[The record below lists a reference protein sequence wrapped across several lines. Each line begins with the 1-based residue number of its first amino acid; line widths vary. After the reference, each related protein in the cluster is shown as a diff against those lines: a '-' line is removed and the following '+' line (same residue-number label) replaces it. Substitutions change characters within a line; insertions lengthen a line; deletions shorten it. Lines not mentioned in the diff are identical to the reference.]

1 MTHLGLSLPLRV
13 RRLKDAI
20 GITDAAGRSAAY
32 VYFTGDP
39 DRRASTKRVGP
50 AEADAIALVITR
62 ALTDALSAGL
72 ILEEGAGSDHEVPL
86 P

>member
-1 MTHLGLSLPLRV
+1 MTDLGLSLPLRV

-20 GITDAAGRSAAY
+20 GITDAAGRSVAY

-39 DRRASTKRVGP
+39 DRRTSTTRVGP
-50 AEADAIALVITR
+50 VEAAAITQVITR

-72 ILEEGAGSDHEVPL
+72 ALRDGAGLERHDEA
-86 P
+86 

>member
-1 MTHLGLSLPLRV
+1 MTDLGLSLPLRV

-20 GITDAAGRSAAY
+20 GITDAAGRSVAY

-39 DRRASTKRVGP
+39 DRRTSTKRVGP
-50 AEADAIALVITR
+50 VEAAAITQVITR

-72 ILEEGAGSDHEVPL
+72 ALRDGAGLERHDEA
-86 P
+86 